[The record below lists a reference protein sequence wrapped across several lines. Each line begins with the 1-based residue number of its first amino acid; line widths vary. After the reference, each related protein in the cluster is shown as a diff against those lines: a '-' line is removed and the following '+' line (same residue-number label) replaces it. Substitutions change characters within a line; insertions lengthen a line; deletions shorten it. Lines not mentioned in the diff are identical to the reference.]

1 MKILIVS
8 NSPWRSDNS
17 FGNSF
22 SNIFNGIENIEIA
35 NIYCKYGMP
44 QNGIVSKYFQ
54 ITEKS
59 LINNLLKGKPS
70 GKEIFEISEKKSTV
84 DDGEAAFNKMKRH
97 KIIPMFW
104 AQALI
109 WKIGRWKSPEL
120 IKFVD
125 DFKPDLLFIPIYY
138 SHYLHDINRFILK
151 RFNIPAIG
159 YVSDDVYTLRQ
170 FSLSPLYW
178 LDRFILRP
186 KMKKVFFWCKT
197 VYVISEIQRKEYC
210 DIFGDK
216 FKVLTKCLDFGDKN
230 KLEFKEPDKI
240 IKLLYAG
247 NVSKGRYKILLKLA
261 KTIGEINID
270 GKKMQ
275 LDIYTSTPLKDRQ
288 KLSLNIDGCSELHP
302 PVSYEEIKEIQKN
315 SDILVHAEAFNLKER
330 LSVHQSFS
338 TKIVDYLASNRCILA
353 IGAPDCASIKYF
365 IDNDCAAVAK
375 TPEEIKQRLM
385 ELLNDKALLRK
396 YAEKAWQ
403 SGKNNHER
411 SKMQSELYNE
421 IKLTIGEK

>member
-1 MKILIVS
+1 MKILIIS

-22 SNIFNGIENIEIA
+22 SNIFEGIDNIEIA
-35 NIYCKYGMP
+35 NIYCKYGQP
-44 QNGIVSKYFQ
+44 QNNVVSRYFQ

-70 GKEIFEISEKKSTV
+70 GKEVFQTQEEKTDI

-97 KIIPMFW
+97 KTIPMFW
-104 AQALI
+104 AQAMV

-178 LDRFILRP
+178 LDRLILRP
-186 KMKKVFFWCKT
+186 KMKKVFSWCKT
-197 VYVISEIQRKEYC
+197 VYVISEIQRKEYAEV
-210 DIFGDK
+210 FGDK
-216 FKVLTKCLDFGDKN
+216 FKVLTKCADFSDEN
-230 KLEFKEPDKI
+230 KPAFKAPDAVMRI
-240 IKLLYAG
+240 IYAG
-247 NVSKGRYKILLKLA
+247 NVSRGRFKILSKLA
-261 KTIGEINID
+261 ADIKAVNSDKVRFI
-270 GKKMQ
+270 
-275 LDIYTSTPLKDRQ
+275 LDIYTATPLTEKQ
-288 KLSLNIDGCSELHP
+288 KALLSVEGCSELHP
-302 PVSYEEIKEIQKN
+302 PVSYDQIRQLQSEA
-315 SDILVHAEAFNLKER
+315 DILVHAEAFDLKER
-330 LSVHQSFS
+330 LAVHQSFS
-338 TKIVDYLASNRCILA
+338 TKIVDYIASNRCILA
-353 IGAPDCASIKYF
+353 IGSDECASIQYF

-375 TPEEIKQRLM
+375 TPNEIILRLN
-385 ELLNDKALLRK
+385 ELYENTDMLKA
-396 YAEKAWQ
+396 YADKAWQ
-403 SGKNNHER
+403 SGKRHHEQ
-411 SKMQSELYNE
+411 SKMQSELYEN
-421 IKLTIGEK
+421 LRNTIEG

>member
-1 MKILIVS
+1 MKILIIS

-22 SNIFNGIENIEIA
+22 SNIFEGIDNIEIA
-35 NIYCKYGMP
+35 NIYCKYGQP
-44 QNGIVSKYFQ
+44 QNNVVSRYFQ

-70 GKEIFEISEKKSTV
+70 GKEVFQTQEEKTDI

-97 KIIPMFW
+97 KTIPMFW
-104 AQALI
+104 AQAMV

-178 LDRFILRP
+178 LDRLILRP
-186 KMKKVFFWCKT
+186 KMKKVFSWCKT
-197 VYVISEIQRKEYC
+197 VYVISETQRKEYAEV
-210 DIFGDK
+210 FGDK
-216 FKVLTKCLDFGDKN
+216 FKVLTKCADFSDEN
-230 KLEFKEPDKI
+230 KPAFKAPDAVMRI
-240 IKLLYAG
+240 IYAG
-247 NVSKGRYKILLKLA
+247 NVSRGRFKILSKLA
-261 KTIGEINID
+261 AAIKAVNSDKARFI
-270 GKKMQ
+270 
-275 LDIYTSTPLKDRQ
+275 LDIYTATPLTEKQ
-288 KLSLNIDGCSELHP
+288 KALLSVEGCSELHP
-302 PVSYEEIKEIQKN
+302 PVSYDQIRQLQSEA
-315 SDILVHAEAFNLKER
+315 DILVHAEAFDLKER
-330 LSVHQSFS
+330 LAVHQSFS
-338 TKIVDYLASNRCILA
+338 TKIVDYIASNRCILA
-353 IGAPDCASIKYF
+353 IGSDECASIQYF

-375 TPEEIKQRLM
+375 TPDEIILRLN
-385 ELLNDKALLRK
+385 ELYENRDLLNAFADR
-396 YAEKAWQ
+396 AWQ
-403 SGKNNHER
+403 SGKRHHER
-411 SKMQSELYNE
+411 SKMQSELYEN
-421 IKLTIGEK
+421 LRNTIEG